1 MVQNE
6 NKSFAQ
12 RFLFKEI
19 DHLSML
25 HFIFIFKDKD
35 TAPGGKCIEYI
46 QPNIIYS
53 LFEKFLFL
61 SYFFLLIH
69 LKMFYFISGTNHM

>member
-1 MVQNE
+1 MQNE
-6 NKSFAQ
+6 KSFAQ

-25 HFIFIFKDKD
+25 HFIFMFKDKD
-35 TAPGGKCIEYI
+35 AAPGGKCIKYI

-53 LFEKFLFL
+53 LTEKFFIL